1 MLLLTK
7 LTALTSKYCTFMIP
21 WLIVNKHKLVS
32 PKMAFTYQRFKVNS
46 ESKNEEIFVRP
57 FWVKYLFVVK
67 LAIKLHV

>member
-57 FWVKYLFVVK
+57 F
-67 LAIKLHV
+67 